1 MLPARYLNTVLTLPN
16 SLNPHLT
23 FLAFMKDKLN
33 NVDFRWYIV
42 RTRPNRE
49 KATVE
54 LLEKYKAENSNILE
68 IYAPDRT
75 TVDVGFGKEVKKGPL
90 FSGFVF
96 VLATQKAL
104 ADFLGR
110 YSMEEFIQY
119 ERKTEDGKKASM
131 SVIPEDQM
139 RQLKDYNENY
149 PDTAIPLERP
159 YTDYAF
165 NPKTNEP
172 NDIVKVIDGPLAGT
186 EGYITKF
193 RRDKRLVYHL
203 KGLDRA
209 VSIPNIWNFHVVRV
223 HNADGDKQTLGTIK
237 ERGVDLLVGLIQGC
251 GYGEKTLPMLYE
263 FIDELTFKPSL
274 VDFCKS
280 LYNKGHKELSQKI
293 TKLDTKNAELILNLI
308 RYEKDNPEY
317 VKTNWKKLIIRP
329 YLTPTSGVEFKERQ
343 NEAELKH
350 TNFTEIIKKVDITE
364 QVYYPSKEEE
374 GTITTTYYAHIGI
387 KQNEDNNGFTLFANW
402 DYFLG
407 EYFMTAGK
415 ANEKLVRGTKAQLTN
430 NNPDNKEGKENKV
443 DKEKLI
449 ESFHNYAPTLY
460 NILTE
465 KKSKVKPI
473 QNFNIGKERL
483 NAMAITSTSEA
494 GIDEAKDELIN
505 TCTDICKEINTTTH
519 LAVWR
524 RYLRTVWLHI

>member
-1 MLPARYLNTVLTLPN
+1 
-16 SLNPHLT
+16 
-23 FLAFMKDKLN
+23 MKDKLN

-42 RTRPNRE
+42 RTRPHRE

-75 TVDVGFGKEVKKGPL
+75 TVDVGLGKEMKKGPL

-104 ADFLGR
+104 SEFLGR

-119 ERKTEDGKKASM
+119 ERKTENGKKASM

-203 KGLDRA
+203 KGRA

-223 HNADGDKQTLGTIK
+223 HNAEGDKQTIGTIK
-237 ERGVDLLVGLIQGC
+237 ERAVDLLIGLIQGC

-263 FIDELTFKPSL
+263 FVDELIFKPSL

-280 LYNKGHKELSQKI
+280 LYNKGHKELSQKFA
-293 TKLDTKNAELILNLI
+293 KLDTKNAELILNLI
-308 RYEKDNPEY
+308 RYEKDNLGY
-317 VKTNWKKLIIRP
+317 VKSNWKKLVIRP
-329 YLTPTSGVEFKERQ
+329 FLTPTSGVE
-343 NEAELKH
+343 LKDDQHEIKIQH
-350 TNFTEIIKKVDITE
+350 TNFTEIIRKVDITE

-374 GTITTTYYAHIGI
+374 GTIITTYYAHVGI
-387 KQNEDNNGFTLFANW
+387 MQDKDKESFTLFANW

-407 EYFMTAGK
+407 EYFLTAGK
-415 ANEKLVRGTKAQLTN
+415 ANEKLVKGTKTQATN
-430 NNPDNKEGKENKV
+430 NPENPEREAS
-443 DKEKLI
+443 KEKLI

-460 NILTE
+460 NVLTNE
-465 KKSKVKPI
+465 NSNVKPI
-473 QNFNIGKERL
+473 QNFYIAKERL
-483 NAMAITSTSEA
+483 NVMAITVKSEEN
-494 GIDEAKDELIN
+494 INEAKDELIK
-505 TCTDICKEINTTTH
+505 TCTNICKEINTTTH

>member
-1 MLPARYLNTVLTLPN
+1 
-16 SLNPHLT
+16 
-23 FLAFMKDKLN
+23 
-33 NVDFRWYIV
+33 
-42 RTRPNRE
+42 
-49 KATVE
+49 
-54 LLEKYKAENSNILE
+54 
-68 IYAPDRT
+68 
-75 TVDVGFGKEVKKGPL
+75 
-90 FSGFVF
+90 
-96 VLATQKAL
+96 
-104 ADFLGR
+104 
-110 YSMEEFIQY
+110 
-119 ERKTEDGKKASM
+119 
-131 SVIPEDQM
+131 M

-223 HNADGDKQTLGTIK
+223 HNAEGDKQTLGTIK
-237 ERGVDLLVGLIQGC
+237 ERAVDLLIGLVQGC

-263 FIDELTFKPSL
+263 FVDELTFKPSL

-280 LYNKGHKELSQKI
+280 LYNKGHKELSQRFA
-293 TKLDTKNAELILNLI
+293 KLDTKNAELILNLI
-308 RYEKDNPEY
+308 RYEKNNPGY
-317 VKTNWKKLIIRP
+317 VKSNWEKLVIRSF
-329 YLTPTSGVEFKERQ
+329 LTPTPGVEFKEGQ
-343 NEAELKH
+343 NDAELKY
-350 TNFTEIIKKVDITE
+350 NSFTEIIRKVDITE

-374 GTITTTYYAHIGI
+374 ETITTTYYAHIGI
-387 KQNEDNNGFTLFANW
+387 IQDKDKESFTLFANW

-415 ANEKLVRGTKAQLTN
+415 ANEKLVKGTKIQATN
-430 NNPDNKEGKENKV
+430 NPENPERGV
-443 DKEKLI
+443 SKEKLI

-460 NILTE
+460 NVLTDE
-465 KKSKVKPI
+465 KSKVKPI
-473 QNFNIGKERL
+473 QNFNIAKERL
-483 NAMAITSTSEA
+483 NVMAITVKSEA
-494 GIDEAKDELIN
+494 GIDGAKDELIN

>member
-1 MLPARYLNTVLTLPN
+1 
-16 SLNPHLT
+16 
-23 FLAFMKDKLN
+23 MKDKLN
-33 NVDFRWYIV
+33 NVDYCWYIV
-42 RTRPNRE
+42 RTRPHRE

-75 TVDVGFGKEVKKGPL
+75 TVDVGLGKEMKKGPL

-104 ADFLGR
+104 SEFLGR

-119 ERKTEDGKKASM
+119 ERKTENGKKASM

-223 HNADGDKQTLGTIK
+223 HNAEGDKQTLGTIK
-237 ERGVDLLVGLIQGC
+237 ERAVDLLIGLIQGC

-263 FIDELTFKPSL
+263 FIGELTFKPSL
-274 VDFCKS
+274 VEFCKD
-280 LYNKGHKELSQKI
+280 LYNKGHKELSQRVA
-293 TKLDTKNAELILNLI
+293 KLDTKNAELILNLI
-308 RYEKDNPEY
+308 RYEKDNPGY
-317 VKTNWKKLIIRP
+317 VKSNWEKLIIRP
-329 YLTPTSGVEFKERQ
+329 FLTPTPGVEFENNQHETKIQ
-343 NEAELKH
+343 H
-350 TNFTEIIKKVDITE
+350 TNFTEIIRKVDITE

-387 KQNEDNNGFTLFANW
+387 KQDKDKESFTIFANW

-415 ANEKLVRGTKAQLTN
+415 ANEKLVNGTKIQATN
-430 NNPDNKEGKENKV
+430 KPENPEREV
-443 DKEKLI
+443 SKEKLV

-460 NILTE
+460 NILTDE
-465 KKSKVKPI
+465 KSNVKAVQGFKV
-473 QNFNIGKERL
+473 GEDTL
-483 NAMAITSTSEA
+483 NVMAITKISEA
-494 GIDEAKDELIN
+494 DINEAKDELIN
-505 TCTDICKEINTTTH
+505 TCTYICKEINTTTH

>member
-1 MLPARYLNTVLTLPN
+1 
-16 SLNPHLT
+16 
-23 FLAFMKDKLN
+23 MKDKLN

-42 RTRPNRE
+42 RTRPHRE

-75 TVDVGFGKEVKKGPL
+75 TVDVGLGKEMKKGPL

-104 ADFLGR
+104 SEFLGR

-119 ERKTEDGKKASM
+119 ERKTENGKKASM

-223 HNADGDKQTLGTIK
+223 HNAEGDRQTLGTIK
-237 ERGVDLLVGLIQGC
+237 ERAVDLLIGIIQGC
-251 GYGEKTLPMLYE
+251 GYGDKTLPMLYE
-263 FIDELTFKPSL
+263 FIEELTIKPSL

-280 LYNKGHKELSQKI
+280 LYNKGHKELSQRFA
-293 TKLDTKNAELILNLI
+293 KLDTKNAELILNLI
-308 RYEKDNPEY
+308 RYEKDNSGY
-317 VKTNWKKLIIRP
+317 VKANWKKLIIRP
-329 YLTPTSGVEFKERQ
+329 FCTPTSGVEMKDGQE
-343 NEAELKH
+343 EARLQH
-350 TNFTEIIKKVDITE
+350 TNFTEIIRKVDITE

-374 GTITTTYYAHIGI
+374 VTITTPYYCHVGI
-387 KQNEDNNGFTLFANW
+387 IQDKYKESFTIFANW

-415 ANEKLVRGTKAQLTN
+415 ANEKLVKGTKIQAA
-430 NNPDNKEGKENKV
+430 NNPDDPEKKES
-443 DKEKLI
+443 KEKLI

-460 NILTE
+460 NILTDE
-465 KKSKVKPI
+465 KSKVKPI

-483 NAMAITSTSEA
+483 NVMAITATAEA
-494 GIDEAKDELIN
+494 DIDEAKNELIN

>member
-1 MLPARYLNTVLTLPN
+1 
-16 SLNPHLT
+16 
-23 FLAFMKDKLN
+23 MKDKLN

-42 RTRPNRE
+42 RTRPHRE

-54 LLEKYKAENSNILE
+54 LLEKYKAENCNILE

-75 TVDVGFGKEVKKGPL
+75 TVDVGLGKEMKKGPL

-119 ERKTEDGKKASM
+119 ERKTEDGKKAAM
-131 SVIPEDQM
+131 SVIPEEQM

-223 HNADGDKQTLGTIK
+223 HNAEGDRQTLGTIK
-237 ERGVDLLVGLIQGC
+237 ERAVDLLIGLIQGC
-251 GYGEKTLPMLYE
+251 GYGDKTLPMLYE

-280 LYNKGHKELSQKI
+280 LYNKGHKELSQRFA
-293 TKLDTKNAELILNLI
+293 KLDTKNAELILNLI
-308 RYEKDNPEY
+308 RYEKDNLGY
-317 VKTNWKKLIIRP
+317 VKANWNKLVIRP
-329 YLTPTSGVEFKERQ
+329 FLTPTPGVEFEDDQHETKIQ
-343 NEAELKH
+343 H
-350 TNFTEIIKKVDITE
+350 TNFTEIIRKVDITE
-364 QVYYPSKEEE
+364 QVYYPSKEKEE
-374 GTITTTYYAHIGI
+374 TITTTYYTHVGI
-387 KQNEDNNGFTLFANW
+387 IQGKNNDSFTLFANW

-415 ANEKLVRGTKAQLTN
+415 ANEKLVKGTKIQAASN
-430 NNPDNKEGKENKV
+430 IDNSEKKESN
-443 DKEKLI
+443 EKLI

-460 NILTE
+460 EVLTNE
-465 KKSKVKPI
+465 KSKVKPI

-483 NAMAITSTSEA
+483 NVMAITVKSEEN
-494 GIDEAKDELIN
+494 INEAKDELIK

>member
-1 MLPARYLNTVLTLPN
+1 
-16 SLNPHLT
+16 
-23 FLAFMKDKLN
+23 MKDKLN

-110 YSMEEFIQY
+110 YSMEGFIQY

>member
-1 MLPARYLNTVLTLPN
+1 
-16 SLNPHLT
+16 
-23 FLAFMKDKLN
+23 MKDKLN

-42 RTRPNRE
+42 RTRPHRE

-75 TVDVGFGKEVKKGPL
+75 TVDVGLGKEIKKGPL

-104 ADFLGR
+104 SEFLGR

-119 ERKTEDGKKASM
+119 ERKTENGKKASM

-203 KGLDRA
+203 KGLDMA
-209 VSIPNIWNFHVVRV
+209 VSIPNIWSFHVVRV
-223 HNADGDKQTLGTIK
+223 HNAEGDKQTLGTIK
-237 ERGVDLLVGLIQGC
+237 ERGVDLLIGLIQGC

-293 TKLDTKNAELILNLI
+293 AKLNTKDAELILNLI
-308 RYEKDNPEY
+308 RYEKDNSGY
-317 VKTNWKKLIIRP
+317 VKSNWNKLVIRP
-329 YLTPTSGVEFKERQ
+329 FLTPTPGS
-343 NEAELKH
+343 ELKDNQHEIEIQH
-350 TNFTEIIKKVDITE
+350 TNFTEIIRKVDITE

-374 GTITTTYYAHIGI
+374 NIITTTYYAHVGI
-387 KQNEDNNGFTLFANW
+387 IQDKDKESFTLFANW
-402 DYFLG
+402 DYFLA

-415 ANEKLVRGTKAQLTN
+415 ANENLVKGTKIQATN
-430 NNPDNKEGKENKV
+430 KPENPEREV
-443 DKEKLI
+443 SKEKLV

-460 NILTE
+460 NILTDE
-465 KKSKVKPI
+465 KSNVKAVQGFKV
-473 QNFNIGKERL
+473 GEDTL
-483 NAMAITSTSEA
+483 NVMAITKISEA
-494 GIDEAKDELIN
+494 DINEAKDELIN

>member
-1 MLPARYLNTVLTLPN
+1 
-16 SLNPHLT
+16 
-23 FLAFMKDKLN
+23 MKDKLN

-54 LLEKYKAENSNILE
+54 LLEKYKAENCNILE

-75 TVDVGFGKEVKKGPL
+75 TVDVGLGKEMKKGPL

-119 ERKTEDGKKASM
+119 ERKTEDGKKAAM
-131 SVIPEDQM
+131 SVIPEEQM

-209 VSIPNIWNFHVVRV
+209 VSIPNIWNFHVVRI
-223 HNADGDKQTLGTIK
+223 HNAEGDRQTLGTIK
-237 ERGVDLLVGLIQGC
+237 ERAVDLLIGIIQGC
-251 GYGEKTLPMLYE
+251 GYGDKTLPMLYE

-280 LYNKGHKELSQKI
+280 LYNKGHKELSQRFA
-293 TKLDTKNAELILNLI
+293 KLDTKNAELILNLI
-308 RYEKDNPEY
+308 RYEKDNLGY
-317 VKTNWKKLIIRP
+317 VKANWNKLVIRP
-329 YLTPTSGVEFKERQ
+329 FLTPTPGVEFEDDQHETKIQ
-343 NEAELKH
+343 H
-350 TNFTEIIKKVDITE
+350 TNFTEIIRKVDITE
-364 QVYYPSKEEE
+364 QVYYPSKEKEE
-374 GTITTTYYAHIGI
+374 TITTTYYTHVGI
-387 KQNEDNNGFTLFANW
+387 IQGKNNDSFTLFANW

-415 ANEKLVRGTKAQLTN
+415 ANEKLVKGTKIQAASN
-430 NNPDNKEGKENKV
+430 IDNSEKKESN
-443 DKEKLI
+443 EKLI

-460 NILTE
+460 EVLTNE
-465 KKSKVKPI
+465 KSKVKPI

-483 NAMAITSTSEA
+483 NVMAITVKSEEN
-494 GIDEAKDELIN
+494 INEAKDELIK

-519 LAVWR
+519 LAIWR

>member
-1 MLPARYLNTVLTLPN
+1 
-16 SLNPHLT
+16 
-23 FLAFMKDKLN
+23 MKDKLN

-104 ADFLGR
+104 ADFLSR

-119 ERKTEDGKKASM
+119 ERKTEDGKKAPM

-223 HNADGDKQTLGTIK
+223 HNAEGDRQTIGTIK

-263 FIDELTFKPSL
+263 FVDGLTIKPSL
-274 VDFCKS
+274 VDFCKN
-280 LYNKGHKELSQKI
+280 LYNKGHVELSQRFAKLN
-293 TKLDTKNAELILNLI
+293 TKDAELILNLI
-308 RYEKDNPEY
+308 RYEKDNPGY

-329 YLTPTSGVEFKERQ
+329 FLTPTAGVEFKDDQHEINIQ
-343 NEAELKH
+343 H
-350 TNFTEIIKKVDITE
+350 TNFTEVIREVDITE

-374 GTITTTYYAHIGI
+374 GTITTAYYAHIGI

-415 ANEKLVRGTKAQLTN
+415 ANEKLVSGTKTQAAN
-430 NNPDNKEGKENKV
+430 NHDNPERKESKEN
-443 DKEKLI
+443 LI

-460 NILTE
+460 NILTDG
-465 KKSKVKPI
+465 KSKVKPI
-473 QNFNIGKERL
+473 QNFNIAKERL
-483 NAMAITSTSEA
+483 NVMEITVTSEA
-494 GIDEAKDELIN
+494 GIDGAKDELIKA
-505 TCTDICKEINTTTH
+505 CTDICKEINTTTH

>member
-1 MLPARYLNTVLTLPN
+1 
-16 SLNPHLT
+16 
-23 FLAFMKDKLN
+23 MKDKLN

-42 RTRPNRE
+42 RTRPHRE

-75 TVDVGFGKEVKKGPL
+75 TVDVGLGKEIKKGPL

-104 ADFLGR
+104 SEFLGR

-119 ERKTEDGKKASM
+119 ERKTENGKKASM
-131 SVIPEDQM
+131 SVIPEEQM

-223 HNADGDKQTLGTIK
+223 HNAEGDKQTIGTIK
-237 ERGVDLLVGLIQGC
+237 ERAVDLLIGLIQGC
-251 GYGEKTLPMLYE
+251 GYGDKTLPMLYE
-263 FIDELTFKPSL
+263 FIEELTFKPSL

-280 LYNKGHKELSQKI
+280 LYNKGHKELSQRVA
-293 TKLDTKNAELILNLI
+293 KLNTKNAELILNLI
-308 RYEKDNPEY
+308 RYDKDNPGY
-317 VKTNWKKLIIRP
+317 VKANWKKLIIRP
-329 YLTPTSGVEFKERQ
+329 FFTPTPG
-343 NEAELKH
+343 AELKDNQHEIKIQH
-350 TNFTEIIKKVDITE
+350 TNFTEIIRKVDITE

-374 GTITTTYYAHIGI
+374 NIITTPYYAHIGI
-387 KQNEDNNGFTLFANW
+387 IQDEHDGFILFANW
-402 DYFLG
+402 DYFLD

-415 ANEKLVRGTKAQLTN
+415 ANEKLVKGTKTQAVD
-430 NNPDNKEGKENKV
+430 NPDNLEKKEIY
-443 DKEKLI
+443 KEKLI

-460 NILTE
+460 NILTNE
-465 KKSKVKPI
+465 KSKVKPI

-483 NAMAITSTSEA
+483 NVMAITVKSEA
-494 GIDEAKDELIN
+494 GIDEAKDELIK

-519 LAVWR
+519 LAIWR

>member
-1 MLPARYLNTVLTLPN
+1 
-16 SLNPHLT
+16 
-23 FLAFMKDKLN
+23 MKDKLN

-42 RTRPNRE
+42 RTRPHRE

-75 TVDVGFGKEVKKGPL
+75 TVDVGLGKEMKKGPL

-104 ADFLGR
+104 SEFLGR

-119 ERKTEDGKKASM
+119 ERKTENGKKASM

-203 KGLDRA
+203 KGLNRA

-223 HNADGDKQTLGTIK
+223 HNAEGDKQTLGTIK
-237 ERGVDLLVGLIQGC
+237 ERAVDLLIGLIQGC
-251 GYGEKTLPMLYE
+251 GYGDKTLPMLYE
-263 FIDELTFKPSL
+263 FVDELTFKPSL

-280 LYNKGHKELSQKI
+280 LYNKGHKELSQRFA
-293 TKLDTKNAELILNLI
+293 KLDTKNAELILNLI
-308 RYEKDNPEY
+308 RYEKDNPGY
-317 VKTNWKKLIIRP
+317 VKANWNKLVIRP
-329 YLTPTSGVEFKERQ
+329 FLTPTSGVE
-343 NEAELKH
+343 LKDDQHEIKIQH
-350 TNFTEIIKKVDITE
+350 TNFTEIIRKVDITE
-364 QVYYPSKEEE
+364 QVYYPSKEKEE
-374 GTITTTYYAHIGI
+374 TVTTTYYAHIGI
-387 KQNEDNNGFTLFANW
+387 IQDKDKESFTLFANW

-415 ANEKLVRGTKAQLTN
+415 ANEKLVKGTKIQATN
-430 NNPDNKEGKENKV
+430 NPENPERGES
-443 DKEKLI
+443 KEKLI

-460 NILTE
+460 NILTNE
-465 KKSKVKPI
+465 KSKVKPI
-473 QNFNIGKERL
+473 QNFNIAKERL
-483 NAMAITSTSEA
+483 NVMAITVESEA
-494 GIDEAKDELIN
+494 GIDGAKDELIN
-505 TCTDICKEINTTTH
+505 TCTNICTEINTTTH

>member
-1 MLPARYLNTVLTLPN
+1 
-16 SLNPHLT
+16 
-23 FLAFMKDKLN
+23 MKDKLN
-33 NVDFRWYIV
+33 NVDYCWYIV
-42 RTRPNRE
+42 RTRPHRE

-75 TVDVGFGKEVKKGPL
+75 TVDVGLGKEMKKGPL
-90 FSGFVF
+90 LSGFVF

-104 ADFLGR
+104 SEFLGR

-119 ERKTEDGKKASM
+119 ERKTENGKKASM

-223 HNADGDKQTLGTIK
+223 HNAEGDKQTIGTIK
-237 ERGVDLLVGLIQGC
+237 ERAVDLLIGLIQGC

-263 FIDELTFKPSL
+263 FIGELTFKPSL
-274 VDFCKS
+274 VEFCKD
-280 LYNKGHKELSQKI
+280 LYNKGHKELSQRVA
-293 TKLDTKNAELILNLI
+293 KLDTKNAELILNLI
-308 RYEKDNPEY
+308 RYEKDNPGY
-317 VKTNWKKLIIRP
+317 VKSNWEKLIIRP
-329 YLTPTSGVEFKERQ
+329 FLTPTPGVEFEDDQHETKIQ
-343 NEAELKH
+343 H
-350 TNFTEIIKKVDITE
+350 TNFTEIIRKVDITE

-387 KQNEDNNGFTLFANW
+387 KQDKDKESFTIFANW

-415 ANEKLVRGTKAQLTN
+415 ANEKLVKGTKIQATN
-430 NNPDNKEGKENKV
+430 KPENPEREV
-443 DKEKLI
+443 SKEKLV

-460 NILTE
+460 NILTDE
-465 KKSKVKPI
+465 KSKVKPI
-473 QNFNIGKERL
+473 QNLNIGKERL
-483 NAMAITSTSEA
+483 NVMAITVKSEEN
-494 GIDEAKDELIN
+494 INEAKDELIN

>member
-1 MLPARYLNTVLTLPN
+1 
-16 SLNPHLT
+16 
-23 FLAFMKDKLN
+23 MKDKLN

-42 RTRPNRE
+42 RTRPHRE

-75 TVDVGFGKEVKKGPL
+75 TVDVGLGKEMKKGPL

-104 ADFLGR
+104 SEFLGR

-119 ERKTEDGKKASM
+119 ERKTENGKKASM

-209 VSIPNIWNFHVVRV
+209 VSIPNIWSFHVVRV
-223 HNADGDKQTLGTIK
+223 HNAEGDRQTIGTIK
-237 ERGVDLLVGLIQGC
+237 ERAVDLLIGLIQGC
-251 GYGEKTLPMLYE
+251 GYGEKTLPILYE
-263 FIDELTFKPSL
+263 FIEELTFKPSL

-280 LYNKGHKELSQKI
+280 LYNNGHKELSQRVA
-293 TKLDTKNAELILNLI
+293 KLDTKNAELILNLI
-308 RYEKDNPEY
+308 RYEKDNPGY
-317 VKTNWKKLIIRP
+317 VKANWKKLIIRP
-329 YLTPTSGVEFKERQ
+329 FLTPTPGVEFEDDQHETKIQ
-343 NEAELKH
+343 H
-350 TNFTEIIKKVDITE
+350 TNFTEIIRKADITE
-364 QVYYPSKEEE
+364 QVYYPSKEKEE
-374 GTITTTYYAHIGI
+374 TITTTYYTHVGI
-387 KQNEDNNGFTLFANW
+387 IQGKNNDSFTLFANW

-415 ANEKLVRGTKAQLTN
+415 ANEKLVKGTKIQAASN
-430 NNPDNKEGKENKV
+430 IDNSEKKESN
-443 DKEKLI
+443 EKLI

-460 NILTE
+460 DVLTNE
-465 KKSKVKPI
+465 KSKVKPI

-483 NAMAITSTSEA
+483 NVMAITVKSEEN
-494 GIDEAKDELIN
+494 INEAKDELIK

>member
-1 MLPARYLNTVLTLPN
+1 
-16 SLNPHLT
+16 
-23 FLAFMKDKLN
+23 MKDKLN

-42 RTRPNRE
+42 RTRPHRE

-75 TVDVGFGKEVKKGPL
+75 TVDVGLGKEIKKGPL

-104 ADFLGR
+104 SEFLGR

-119 ERKTEDGKKASM
+119 ERKTEDGRKASM

-139 RQLKDYNENY
+139 RKLKDYNENY

-223 HNADGDKQTLGTIK
+223 HNAEGDKQTLGTIK

-251 GYGEKTLPMLYE
+251 GYGEKTHPMLYE
-263 FIDELTFKPSL
+263 FIDELTIKPSL
-274 VDFCKS
+274 VDFCKD
-280 LYNKGHKELSQKI
+280 LYNKGHKELSQRFA
-293 TKLDTKNAELILNLI
+293 KLDTKNAELILNLI
-308 RYEKDNPEY
+308 RYEKDNPGY
-317 VKTNWKKLIIRP
+317 VKANWKKLVIRP
-329 YLTPTSGVEFKERQ
+329 FLTPTPGIAMNEGQ
-343 NEAELKH
+343 NEAELEH
-350 TNFTEIIKKVDITE
+350 NSFTEIIRKVDITE

-387 KQNEDNNGFTLFANW
+387 IQNKDKESFTLFANW

-407 EYFMTAGK
+407 EYFMTAGR
-415 ANEKLVRGTKAQLTN
+415 ANEKLVKGTKIQAAN
-430 NNPDNKEGKENKV
+430 NNPDNKEGKGNNL

-449 ESFHNYAPTLY
+449 ESFHNYATTLY
-460 NILTE
+460 NILTNE
-465 KKSKVKPI
+465 KSKVKPI

-483 NAMAITSTSEA
+483 NVMAITVASKEN
-494 GIDEAKDELIN
+494 INEAKDELIN
-505 TCTDICKEINTTTH
+505 TCTNICTEINTTTH

>member
-1 MLPARYLNTVLTLPN
+1 
-16 SLNPHLT
+16 
-23 FLAFMKDKLN
+23 MKDKLN

-42 RTRPNRE
+42 RTRPHRE

-75 TVDVGFGKEVKKGPL
+75 TVDVGLGKEMKKGPL

-104 ADFLGR
+104 SEFLGR

-119 ERKTEDGKKASM
+119 ERKTENGKKASM
-131 SVIPEDQM
+131 SVIPEEQM

-223 HNADGDKQTLGTIK
+223 HNAEGDKQTLGTIK
-237 ERGVDLLVGLIQGC
+237 ERAVDLLIGLIQGC

-263 FIDELTFKPSL
+263 FVDELTFKPSL

-280 LYNKGHKELSQKI
+280 LYNKGHKELSQRFA
-293 TKLDTKNAELILNLI
+293 KLDTKNAELILNLI
-308 RYEKDNPEY
+308 RYEKDNPGY
-317 VKTNWKKLIIRP
+317 VKSNWKKLIIRP
-329 YLTPTSGVEFKERQ
+329 FLTPTPGVEFEDDQHETKIQ
-343 NEAELKH
+343 H
-350 TNFTEIIKKVDITE
+350 TNFTEIIRKVDITE
-364 QVYYPSKEEE
+364 QVYYPSKEKEE
-374 GTITTTYYAHIGI
+374 TVTTTYYAHIGI
-387 KQNEDNNGFTLFANW
+387 IQDKDKESFTLFANW

-407 EYFMTAGK
+407 KYFMTAGK
-415 ANEKLVRGTKAQLTN
+415 ANEKLVKGTKTQPTN
-430 NNPDNKEGKENKV
+430 NNPDNKESKENKV
-443 DKEKLI
+443 DKEKLV
-449 ESFHNYAPTLY
+449 ESFHNYAPSLY
-460 NILTE
+460 NVLTNE
-465 KKSKVKPI
+465 NSNVKPI
-473 QNFNIGKERL
+473 QNFYIAKERL
-483 NAMAITSTSEA
+483 NVMAITVESEEN
-494 GIDEAKDELIN
+494 INEAKDELIK
-505 TCTDICKEINTTTH
+505 TCTNICKEINTTTH

-524 RYLRTVWLHI
+524 RYLSTVWLHI

>member
-1 MLPARYLNTVLTLPN
+1 
-16 SLNPHLT
+16 
-23 FLAFMKDKLN
+23 MKDKLN

-42 RTRPNRE
+42 RTRPHRE

-75 TVDVGFGKEVKKGPL
+75 TVDVGLGKEMKKGPL

-104 ADFLGR
+104 SEFLGR

-119 ERKTEDGKKASM
+119 ERKTENGKKASM

-223 HNADGDKQTLGTIK
+223 HNAEGDKQTLGTIK
-237 ERGVDLLVGLIQGC
+237 ERAVDLLIGLIQGC

-263 FIDELTFKPSL
+263 FIGELTFKPSL
-274 VDFCKS
+274 VEFCKD
-280 LYNKGHKELSQKI
+280 LYNKGHKELSQRFA
-293 TKLDTKNAELILNLI
+293 KLDTKNAELILNLI
-308 RYEKDNPEY
+308 RYEKDNPGY
-317 VKTNWKKLIIRP
+317 VKANWKKLIIRP
-329 YLTPTSGVEFKERQ
+329 FLTPTPGVEFEDDQHETKIQ
-343 NEAELKH
+343 H
-350 TNFTEIIKKVDITE
+350 TNFTEIIRKVDITE
-364 QVYYPSKEEE
+364 QVYYPSKEKEE
-374 GTITTTYYAHIGI
+374 TITTTYYTHIGI
-387 KQNEDNNGFTLFANW
+387 KQDKDKESFTIFANW

-415 ANEKLVRGTKAQLTN
+415 ANEKLVKGTKIQATN
-430 NNPDNKEGKENKV
+430 NPENPERGV
-443 DKEKLI
+443 SKEKLI

-460 NILTE
+460 NVLTDE
-465 KKSKVKPI
+465 KSKVKPI
-473 QNFNIGKERL
+473 QNFNIAKERL
-483 NAMAITSTSEA
+483 NVMAITVKSEA

-505 TCTDICKEINTTTH
+505 TCTNICKEINTTTH

>member
-1 MLPARYLNTVLTLPN
+1 MP
-16 SLNPHLT
+16 
-23 FLAFMKDKLN
+23 KDKLN
-33 NVDFRWYIV
+33 RVDFHWFVV
-42 RTRPNRE
+42 RTKPGRE
-49 KATVE
+49 NEFCNLVKQNKVG
-54 LLEKYKAENSNILE
+54 NILE
-68 IYAPDRT
+68 AYCPTYTKA
-75 TVDVGFGKEVKKGPL
+75 KEPTDDNRCRHSL
-90 FSGFVF
+90 FDGFVF
-96 VLATQKAL
+96 VLATHDAL
-104 ADFLGR
+104 VDFIHAYYPNAAIR
-110 YSMEEFIQY
+110 VN
-119 ERKTEDGKKASM
+119 RKRPSESRATLCT
-131 SVIPEDQM
+131 IPEPQM
-139 RQLKDYNENY
+139 RMFKDFNENY

-203 KGLDRA
+203 KGLDMA

-223 HNADGDKQTLGTIK
+223 HNAEGDRQTLGTIK
-237 ERGVDLLVGLIQGC
+237 ERGVDLLIGLIQGC

-274 VDFCKS
+274 VDFCKN
-280 LYNKGHKELSQKI
+280 LYKKGYVELSQRFAKLN
-293 TKLDTKNAELILNLI
+293 TKEAELILNLI
-308 RYEKDNPEY
+308 RYEKDNPGY
-317 VKTNWKKLIIRP
+317 VKSNWNKLIIRP
-329 YLTPTSGVEFKERQ
+329 FLTPTSGVEFKDNQHEINIQ
-343 NEAELKH
+343 H
-350 TNFTEIIKKVDITE
+350 PNFTEVIRRIDITE

-374 GTITTTYYAHIGI
+374 DTVTTLYYAHVGI
-387 KQNEDNNGFTLFANW
+387 IQDKDKESFTLFANW

-415 ANEKLVRGTKAQLTN
+415 ANEKLVRGIKTQATN
-430 NNPDNKEGKENKV
+430 NNPDNKESKENKV

-460 NILTE
+460 NILTNGR
-465 KKSKVKPI
+465 SKVKPI

-483 NAMAITSTSEA
+483 NVMAITATSEA
-494 GIDEAKDELIN
+494 GIDEAKDELIT
-505 TCTDICKEINTTTH
+505 TCTNICKEISTTTH